1 MTAAESRR
9 NERLAIKCG
18 FYDWLA
24 NARFL
29 YVDKENTCRLCMVFV
44 RYNMRKT
51 AETSVLLRRF
61 CCLLSCRLFV
71 RQAQD

>member
-1 MTAAESRR
+1 MTAAESRG
-9 NERLAIKCG
+9 NEWLAIKCG

-24 NARFL
+24 NALFL
-29 YVDKENTCRLCMVFV
+29 CGDKENTCCLCMVFV

-51 AETSVLLRRF
+51 AETYASLRRF